1 MWSSPIPCNPSRSD
15 YNLSAHTTAE
25 EKGMTIM
32 GNLLKFVVLISI
44 GSAAGALLG
53 WLSSCTGGG

>member
-1 MWSSPIPCNPSRSD
+1 
-15 YNLSAHTTAE
+15 
-25 EKGMTIM
+25 MTIM